1 MLALFDSGGALIDR
15 YNIRIIPF
23 GVSVGRTGTENKLAY
38 FKEPTPGEANASPS
52 EGAVSAPMM
61 STAPGSYDGAQQI
74 TLSCETAGAA
84 IYFTTDGTEPTQ
96 SSAQYTGAIPMD
108 KTGIIRAK
116 AYKDG
121 YIESG
126 VTTATYIIGELH
138 KLPVVSLVTDP
149 DNLWNDQTGIYAKGS
164 GAGAEY
170 PFQGANFWKQGERP
184 ASFEV
189 FDRSGAEV
197 FSQDIAIRIQGGY
210 SRGKNQKS
218 FAIFAR
224 SEYGDGSMDYAFFDN
239 RPYTEYQSLVLRN
252 GGQDQNIGKIREA
265 VALALV
271 EGQGF
276 HFLTQASK
284 PYVVYLNGEYW
295 GVYFLM
301 EKRNEDFIAQHE
313 NFDDPDSLNVLKA
326 SSLVVQGSNA
336 GYKELIRYVDGR
348 DMSVKENYDY
358 VAARIDTDSFMDMMI
373 CQLWIANS
381 DYANL
386 MFYQMPEGKW
396 KQIYYDFCWTLGASD
411 GGYNHPTLKYR
422 LNPSK
427 AGSSLLAGLL
437 KNDEWRNKFIER
449 FAWALKEVYN
459 PDRVIAVIDDI
470 AGQVRG
476 EMGAERGKFGGTVAN
491 WEAQVEKMKDF
502 ANHRGAVIV
511 QQLKSRLPLTLD
523 QIAMLNGAID
533 YN

>member
-1 MLALFDSGGALIDR
+1 MLALFDSEGALLDR
-15 YNIRIIPF
+15 YNIRTIPK
-23 GVSVGRTGTENKLAY
+23 GASVGRTDTKNTLVY
-38 FKEPTPGEANASPS
+38 FEEPTPGAANASPK
-52 EGAVSAPMM
+52 EGAAAAPVMSA
-61 STAPGSYDGAQQI
+61 APGSYDSAQQVALASD
-74 TLSCETAGAA
+74 TEGAL
-84 IYFTTDGTEPTQ
+84 IYYTTDGTEPTQ
-96 SSAQYTGAIPMD
+96 SSAQVAGAISVS
-108 KTGIIRAK
+108 KTGMIRAK

-126 VTTATYIIGELH
+126 VTTATYIIGEPH
-138 KLPVVSLVTDP
+138 DLPVVSLVTDP
-149 DNLWNDQTGIYAKGS
+149 DNLWNEQTGIYATGP

-170 PFQGANFWKQGERP
+170 PYQGANFWETWEKP

-189 FDRSGAEV
+189 FDENGAEV
-197 FSQDIAIRIQGGY
+197 FAQDIAMRIQGGY
-210 SRGKNQKS
+210 SRGKSQKS
-218 FAIFAR
+218 FALFAR
-224 SEYGDGSMDYAFFDN
+224 AEYGSGSMGYAFFDN
-239 RPYTEYQSLVLRN
+239 RPYAEYQALVLRN

-265 VALALV
+265 VALALT

-276 HFLTQASK
+276 RFLTQASK

-313 NFDDPDSLNVLKA
+313 GYGDADSINVLKA

-336 GYKELIRYVDGR
+336 EYKELVNYVDSL

-373 CQLWIANS
+373 CQLWVANS

-386 MFYQMPEGKW
+386 MFYQLPGGRW
-396 KQIYYDFCWTLGASD
+396 KQIYYDFCWTLGSSD
-411 GGYNHPTLKYR
+411 GGYNHPTLQRR
-422 LNPSK
+422 LGSST
-427 AGSSLLAGLL
+427 AGSTLLAGLL
-437 KNDEWRNKFIER
+437 ENEEWRNSFIER

-459 PDRVIAVIDDI
+459 PERVKATIDDI

-476 EMGAERGKFGGTVAN
+476 EMGAEREKFGGTVAN
-491 WEAQVEKMKDF
+491 WEAQIDKMKDF
-502 ANHRGAVIV
+502 ADHRGAAIV
-511 QQLKSRLPLTLD
+511 SQMKSLLPLTAK
-523 QIAMLNGAID
+523 QAAMLDEAIQ